1 MAGVILQSKIN
12 QNEEAWM
19 SCLRGAGWQRKIIQI
34 KSGLSWD
41 FKELKDLVMCITA
54 YRNVHIHTHIMKK
67 GFAKICNIGIM
78 GQEKLVELSKVNT
91 FYCVLT
97 PHENW

>member
-1 MAGVILQSKIN
+1 
-12 QNEEAWM
+12 
-19 SCLRGAGWQRKIIQI
+19 
-34 KSGLSWD
+34 
-41 FKELKDLVMCITA
+41 MCITA
-54 YRNVHIHTHIMKK
+54 CRNVHIHTHIMKK